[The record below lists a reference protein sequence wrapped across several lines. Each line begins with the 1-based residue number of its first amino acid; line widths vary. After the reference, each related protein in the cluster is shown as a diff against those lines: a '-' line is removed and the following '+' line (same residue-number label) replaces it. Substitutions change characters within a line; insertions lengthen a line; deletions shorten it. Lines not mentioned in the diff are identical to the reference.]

1 MNIYQ
6 TMKTSFSSL
15 STVAQRR
22 ENRLTLQQERGRLD
36 RQTDFLEARTLDAG
50 KQLAV
55 LHADH

>member
-15 STVAQRR
+15 STAAQRR

-36 RQTDFLEARTLDAG
+36 RKKDFLEARTLDAG

>member
-22 ENRLTLQQERGRLD
+22 ENRLTLQQGRGRLD
-36 RQTDFLEARTLDAG
+36 RQKDFLEARTLDVG

>member
-36 RQTDFLEARTLDAG
+36 RKKDFLEARTLDAG

>member
-6 TMKTSFSSL
+6 TMKTSFSCL

-22 ENRLTLQQERGRLD
+22 ENRLTLQQGRGRLD
-36 RQTDFLEARTLDAG
+36 RQKDFLEARTLDAG

-55 LHADH
+55 LHAGH

>member
-22 ENRLTLQQERGRLD
+22 ENRLTLQQGRGRLD
-36 RQTDFLEARTLDAG
+36 RQKDFLEARTLDAG

>member
-36 RQTDFLEARTLDAG
+36 RKKDFLEARTLNAG